1 MRLPFFLQTN
11 RNSQKY
17 QVNFSVKVKNVT
29 SYVNATDI
37 IMPLPLQNS
46 YQKTIGKVNFS
57 PKGNMC
63 SENKFQNKY
72 IYWKQ
77 SLKPKEEKEVKL
89 NFKVLISPNVLP
101 TKVRGDLSKFLK
113 SDKFVNS
120 KIVAKISERLVKNI
134 WDPFE
139 KVKILNNYVLNKL
152 EYGNPIKGLYS
163 TDDALK
169 LEKVDCGG
177 FNMLLISLCISQKI
191 PARLVSGFF
200 ASENNNMHAW
210 VEIFIPNKGWITA
223 DPSIEK
229 LSKEGR
235 TKRKATLGNIPAD
248 RIALS
253 VGQDFNLNLAG
264 KNIKLDILQN
274 PFVVAQNGE
283 NSIKVE
289 SEFKAHKI

>member
-1 MRLPFFLQTN
+1 MMKFLFLGFDKKTRKNDVEYRVNVRNLSSRENQIHIVMPFPL
-11 RNSQKY
+11 RNVYQNLLGKY
-17 QVNFSVKVKNVT
+17 RF
-29 SYVNATDI
+29 I
-37 IMPLPLQNS
+37 
-46 YQKTIGKVNFS
+46 
-57 PKGNMC
+57 PKGEIKI
-63 SENKFQNKY
+63 ENKFQNKY
-72 IYWKQ
+72 IYCKQ
-77 SLKPKEEKEVKL
+77 SLKPNEEKRVEL
-89 NFKVLISPNVLP
+89 NFRVLISPHYAP
-101 TKVRGDLSKFLK
+101 TKIRGDLSNFLK

-120 KIVAKISERLVKNI
+120 KIVAKISERLVRNI
-134 WDPFE
+134 VDPFK
-139 KVKILNNYVLNKL
+139 KVKILNNYVVNKL

-200 ASENNNMHAW
+200 ANENNQMHAW
-210 VEIFIPNKGWITA
+210 VEIFIPKTGWIAA

-235 TKRKATLGNIPAD
+235 TKKKAALGNIPPD
-248 RIALS
+248 RVALS

-264 KNIKLDILQN
+264 KNIKLVILQN